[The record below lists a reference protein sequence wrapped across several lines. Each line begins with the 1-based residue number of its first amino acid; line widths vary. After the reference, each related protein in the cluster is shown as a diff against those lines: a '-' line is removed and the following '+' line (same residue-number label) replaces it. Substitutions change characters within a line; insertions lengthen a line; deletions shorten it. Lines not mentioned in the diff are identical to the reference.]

1 MGVHAGVSAHGP
13 DDIVLLAHG
22 SGGALSHALVEKQ
35 LLAHIWNPTLA
46 KLDDSAVL
54 TCHGRLAFTTDSYI
68 VSPLIFPG
76 GDIGRLAVCGTV
88 NDLAMVGAQPI
99 SLSLALI
106 IEEGL
111 PLATLDVVMRSVRI
125 ACDEAGVEVV
135 TGDTKV
141 VNRGKA
147 DGLFITTAGI
157 GAIPE
162 GIDVSGSRAQ
172 PGDRVLI
179 SGGIAEHGVA
189 IMSAR
194 EGLSFSTPTVSDCA
208 PLNGLVKAMSEACAV
223 ELHCMRDPTR
233 GGVASTLNEIAAQ
246 SGASITLDEAAVP
259 LRPEVRSA
267 CEMLGL
273 DPLYVAN
280 EGKLVAIVAPAAA
293 SRLLQVMREHPLG
306 RNAADIGEVLSGNPG
321 RVMMRTRMGPTRLVQ
336 MLAGELLPRIC

>member
-1 MGVHAGVSAHGP
+1 VTTSGSDNV
-13 DDIVLLAHG
+13 VLLAHG
-22 SGGALSHALVEKQ
+22 SGGALSHSLVEKQ

-46 KLDDSAVL
+46 RLDDAAIL
-54 TCHGRLAFTTDSYI
+54 TCQGRMAFTTDSYI

-76 GDIGRLAVCGTV
+76 GDIGRLSVCGTV
-88 NDLAMVGAQPI
+88 NDLAMVGAQPL

-111 PLATLDVVMRSVRI
+111 PFATLDVVMRSVRI

-162 GIDVSGSRAQ
+162 GIDVSGRNAR
-172 PGDRVLI
+172 PGDRVLV
-179 SGGIAEHGVA
+179 SGSLAEHGVA

-194 EGLSFSTPTVSDCA
+194 EGLSFSTPTLSDCA
-208 PLNGLVKAMSEACAV
+208 PLNGLVRAMTEACAA

-233 GGVASTLNEIAAQ
+233 GGVASTLNEIAGQ
-246 SGASITLDEAAVP
+246 SGASIIIDEAALPVQ
-259 LRPEVRSA
+259 PEVRSA

-280 EGKLVAIVAPAAA
+280 EGKLIAIVASAQAGM
-293 SRLLQVMREHPLG
+293 LLQVMRGHPLG
-306 RNAADIGEVLSGNPG
+306 RNAADIGEVVSGTPG

>member
-1 MGVHAGVSAHGP
+1 M
-13 DDIVLLAHG
+13 VLLAHG
-22 SGGALSHALVEKQ
+22 SGGALSHALVENQ
-35 LLAHIWNPTLA
+35 ILARVGNPTLA
-46 KLDDSAVL
+46 TLDDAAIL
-54 TCHGRLAFTTDSYI
+54 TCHGRVAFTTDSYI

-76 GDIGRLAVCGTV
+76 GDIGRLSVCGTV
-88 NDLAMVGAQPI
+88 NDLAMMGAQPL

-111 PLATLDVVMRSVRI
+111 PFSTLDAVLRSVRK
-125 ACDEAGVEVV
+125 ACDEAGVNIV

-162 GIDVSGSRAQ
+162 DIDVSGSHAR
-172 PGDRVLI
+172 PGDHVLV
-179 SGGIAEHGVA
+179 SGTLADHGVA

-194 EGLSFSTPTVSDCA
+194 EGLRFSTPTLSDCA
-208 PLNGLVKAMSEACAV
+208 PLNGLVRMMTEACPAN
-223 ELHCMRDPTR
+223 LHCMRDPTR
-233 GGVASTLNEIAAQ
+233 GGAASTLNEIAAQ
-246 SGASITLDEAAVP
+246 SAVSIVIDEDALPVE
-259 LRPEVRSA
+259 PEVRAA

-280 EGKLVAIVAPAAA
+280 EGKLIAIVTASQS
-293 SRLLQVMREHPLG
+293 SRLLQVMRGHPLG
-306 RNAADIGEVLSGNPG
+306 RNAADIGEVSSGNAG
-321 RVMMRTRMGPTRLVQ
+321 RVMMRTHMGPTRLIQ